1 MPILHR
7 SFECLSYVGLL
18 SAYLAY
24 VFSSVYVFCT
34 SFVACPSVDRLLCLS
49 FVGLLLPIFCRF
61 FYVVHP
67 AKTNLGQVRVA

>member
-24 VFSSVYVFCT
+24 VFSSVYVFCA
-34 SFVACPSVDRLLCLS
+34 SFVACLSVDRLLCLS